1 VKKVLVIT
9 YYWPPSGGA
18 GVQRWLKLT
27 KYLPQAGIEPLVL
40 TVDPKYASYP
50 QKDPDLIKDIS
61 RELKVY
67 YTVSPTGIFK
77 AYRKLTRKEEVPYG
91 GFVNEGNPGFLQ
103 QFFRFIRGNFF
114 LPDARRGWNRFA
126 LKAAIKIIGD
136 NNIDAVIT
144 TSPPH
149 STQLIGMK
157 LKKKLGIKWIADL
170 RDPWTDIYYSDKIFQ
185 TLPAKWINGRMESF
199 VLNVADRVIATCNTT
214 RDVFRS
220 KVKQSPEKVM
230 TITNGFDPDDFNFG
244 EIIPGKFA
252 ITYLGTL
259 AGNYDIEV
267 LIRAIEHFNS
277 IEKADITLKFIGKT
291 DENVIAGLREIT
303 NVSVG
308 LIPYVNHRKAMEYL
322 AGSAALLLVIPSDRK
337 INEMIPGKLFEYLAS
352 GRPVIALGP
361 KDSDAGTILTETGGG
376 RIFAKAEFKALGE
389 YLIELYKNFKSGHF
403 ETNPFGIDKYS
414 RKNLAEKYAE
424 IINSISGVPPVN

>member
-1 VKKVLVIT
+1 MNKVLVIT

-27 KYLPQAGIEPLVL
+27 KYLPGAGIEPLIL
-40 TVDPKYASYP
+40 TVDPRYASYP
-50 QKDPDLIKDIS
+50 QKDPDLVKDIS
-61 RELKVY
+61 GELKVY
-67 YTVSPTGIFK
+67 YAVSPTGIFK

-114 LPDARRGWNRFA
+114 IPDARRGWNRYA
-126 LKAAIKIIGD
+126 LKAALEIIENNKID
-136 NNIDAVIT
+136 TVIT

-157 LKKKLGIKWIADL
+157 LKKKPGIKWIADL

-185 TLPAKWINGRMESF
+185 TLPARWINGGMESL
-199 VLNVADRVIATCNTT
+199 VLNGADRVIATCNTT

-220 KVKQSPEKVM
+220 KVKQSPEKIM
-230 TITNGFDPDDFNFG
+230 TITNGFDRDDFDFG
-244 EIIPGKFA
+244 KIVPVKFT

-259 AGNYDIEV
+259 AGNYDIED
-267 LIRAIEHFNS
+267 LIKAIDHFNLL
-277 IEKADITLKFIGKT
+277 EKADITMQFIGKT
-291 DENVIAGLREIT
+291 DEKAIAGLRKIS
-303 NVSVG
+303 NVSVK
-308 LIPYVNHRKAMEYL
+308 LIPYVNHGKAMEYL
-322 AGSAALLLVIPSDRK
+322 AGSAAFLLVIPADRK

-352 GRPVIALGP
+352 ERPVIALGP
-361 KDSDAGTILTETGGG
+361 KDSDTATILAETGGG

-403 ETNPFGIDKYS
+403 ETNPSGIDQYS

-424 IINSISGVPPVN
+424 IINSISGVLPVN